1 MNNKAFEKESNDHR
15 VLESCDINGKMNGHS
30 NTLSESMATEEN
42 LPSVPERESWGKGIE
57 FLMSCI
63 AMSVGLGNVW
73 RFPFTAL
80 ENGGGAFL
88 LPYIIVLLVIGR

>member
-1 MNNKAFEKESNDHR
+1 MNNSAFEKDSNDDHA
-15 VLESCDINGKMNGHS
+15 LDTCDTNGKTNGHS
-30 NTLSESMATEEN
+30 NTLSESMVRKEI
-42 LPSVPERESWGKGIE
+42 LPERESWGKGIE

-88 LPYIIVLLVIGR
+88 FPYIIVLLVIGR